1 MMGVRLVSIFHE
13 DTEGRILA
21 LLSMHLQG
29 RPGEAPHYCSLARN
43 ALLHLPQARFSSV
56 SVLVYSRE
64 CVYVCEYV
72 CLYDTGV

>member
-29 RPGEAPHYCSLARN
+29 RRGEMPHYCPLARN
-43 ALLHLPQARFSSV
+43 ALLRLPQARFSSV